1 MHRIE
6 TRSALN
12 FEYMYTVV
20 CRVASYL
27 ASHDDKIIEQLCAL

>member
-12 FEYMYTVV
+12 FEYTVV
-20 CRVASYL
+20 SRVASYL
-27 ASHDDKIIEQLCAL
+27 ASHDDKIIEQLYAL